1 MRKLMLAVMLTLL
14 ILMVMAGPAL
24 ADGGGVS
31 ATGLGR
37 CTRADHGP
45 GNGAASHIWV
55 PAAAWEN
62 QIGGES
68 GLHFMP
74 VP

>member
-1 MRKLMLAVMLTLL
+1 MKRLVLAFMLTLL
-14 ILMVMAGPAL
+14 LVLVVAGPAL

-55 PAAAWEN
+55 PGTAWEN
-62 QIGGES
+62 ANRGES
-68 GLHFMP
+68 GLHFMTP
-74 VP
+74 